1 MKKEAE
7 DEAARIVAEAE
18 KAVADAAAAAAALL
32 EPAAGAETG
41 EAASDGATPE
51 EEGGAAVEAA
61 APSEEETAAEE
72 VAAEVEAAAEEV
84 AAEEAEADEPP
95 SPEEEE
101 EDHEGGDDG
110 SHDDK
115 DEDDDDDDDKHPG
128 DDMDDKVKEE
138 DKDPLPTDPG
148 VARTPCARRAESL
161 PAHPAHAYAVP
172 FRGWGREEAGPR
184 GEGGGASRL
193 CHINGKVRY
202 VTQVRA
208 QSRGWHS
215 HTGGSSSGSMACSM
229 PSRVAPSPPV
239 TMSTQATPCRR
250 LPRRVSC
257 RVSPAH
263 RRRARSPGRRGWR

>member
-128 DDMDDKVKEE
+128 DDMDDKVKE

-250 LPRRVSC
+250 LPCRVSC

-263 RRRARSPGRRGWR
+263 RRRARSPGRWGWR